1 MTILVARN
9 STCIVTVSYLLVIP
23 HISDGT
29 SIPPLFVTFSVQLIG
44 SIRIHPNLCN
54 LVIRFWVIES

>member
-44 SIRIHPNLCN
+44 SIRIHPN
-54 LVIRFWVIES
+54 